1 MFLCIEANSV
11 SRAARSRGGSVS
23 VRVLGGEQILM
34 TLVVDSAE
42 GDPERLQQS
51 VSVED
56 VRRLAVRDHPTGE
69 RECASRAH
77 IRNDTR

>member
-1 MFLCIEANSV
+1 M
-11 SRAARSRGGSVS
+11 S

-69 RECASRAH
+69 QDRLVAGESLAGAAAPHESPQSSRIHPFAP
-77 IRNDTR
+77 